1 MKKLFYRCC
10 NAFLALAFVVG
21 NVDVSMMSRD
31 GFYQP
36 PVPEQ
41 LLNRQR

>member
-21 NVDVSMMSRD
+21 NVDVSLMSRQQY
-31 GFYQP
+31 YQP
-36 PVPEQ
+36 PVPDK
-41 LLNRQR
+41 LLKHQ